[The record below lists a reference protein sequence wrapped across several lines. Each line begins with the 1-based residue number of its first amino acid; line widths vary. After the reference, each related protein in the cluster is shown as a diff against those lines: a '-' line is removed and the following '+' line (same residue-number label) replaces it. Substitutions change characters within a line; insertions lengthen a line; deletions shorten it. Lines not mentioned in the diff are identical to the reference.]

1 VSFRERNMENQPEKI
16 SKPEVDVFE
25 EFLSRPIEEKY
36 LLRLFIAG
44 NTPNSNRAFN
54 KIKNICEEYL
64 PGRYE
69 LEVIDIYE
77 HPELM
82 EQEQIIAIPTLV
94 KKLPPPLQKFIG
106 DLANTEKVLLG
117 LDINY
122 SRSQ

>member
-1 VSFRERNMENQPEKI
+1 MENKPEKI

-25 EFLSRPIEEKY
+25 EFLSRPSEEKY

-77 HPELM
+77 QPELM

-122 SRSQ
+122 YRSN